1 MMGLPHLCYA
11 MVFQKFNP
19 PVDAWLL
26 PSSRMAHIYIYIHLL
41 LQICIEIHILTHMC
55 IHRCIFTD
63 IRTKRNDVHVYLH
76 TCTHTRAKIM
86 IIGILPL
93 PLRGRS
99 LASQEDGLRNRRY
112 PLLIHGFSGLKWGEG
127 TNNFR

>member
-1 MMGLPHLCYA
+1 M
-11 MVFQKFNP
+11 
-19 PVDAWLL
+19 
-26 PSSRMAHIYIYIHLL
+26 YIY
-41 LQICIEIHILTHMC
+41 
-55 IHRCIFTD
+55 RYTD
-63 IRTKRNDVHVYLH
+63 KRNDVHVYLH

-127 TNNFR
+127 TNNFRSHGIDGDFPELC